1 MTAVRRLSEGDESPL
16 AAFLA
21 ALPPGDRTFIKE
33 EVTDPGVPRAWIED
47 RETYRAVAVADGAIL
62 GLVAISPGMG
72 WSSHVGELR
81 LVVHPAHRRRGLGS
95 ELARQA
101 VLEAVRMGLLK
112 LVVEVVAAQEPAVA
126 MFTGL
131 GFEAEALLRDQIRD
145 RTGELRD
152 VLVLA
157 HRVDDNWSGLATL
170 GLDR

>member
-33 EVTDPGVPRAWIED
+33 EVTDPAVPRAWIED
-47 RETYRAVAVADGAIL
+47 RETYRAVAVAEEAIL
-62 GLVAISPGMG
+62 GLVAISPGIG

-112 LVVEVVAAQEPAVA
+112 LVVEVVAEQEAAVA

>member
-1 MTAVRRLSEGDESPL
+1 
-16 AAFLA
+16 
-21 ALPPGDRTFIKE
+21 
-33 EVTDPGVPRAWIED
+33 
-47 RETYRAVAVADGAIL
+47 
-62 GLVAISPGMG
+62 
-72 WSSHVGELR
+72 
-81 LVVHPAHRRRGLGS
+81 
-95 ELARQA
+95 
-101 VLEAVRMGLLK
+101 
-112 LVVEVVAAQEPAVA
+112 